1 MTSKLQT
8 LKKWRFPHE
17 TVLTEAAQA
26 EFPERILVRYLIK
39 QQKLTS
45 KEQT

>member
-1 MTSKLQT
+1 MTSKLQA
-8 LKKWRFPHE
+8 LKKWHIPNE
-17 TVLTEAAQA
+17 TVLMEAAQA
-26 EFPERILVRYLIK
+26 EFPEHILVYYLIK